1 MPYLI
6 DTDIL
11 IDFSRKVPAAA
22 EHLDSKGDW
31 SHSVATAM
39 ELFAGADDKKQ
50 LREIE
55 KFLVEYERIGLSE
68 DIGNRALNIIK
79 SYSKA
84 DD

>member
-22 EHLDSKGDW
+22 EYLDSKGDW